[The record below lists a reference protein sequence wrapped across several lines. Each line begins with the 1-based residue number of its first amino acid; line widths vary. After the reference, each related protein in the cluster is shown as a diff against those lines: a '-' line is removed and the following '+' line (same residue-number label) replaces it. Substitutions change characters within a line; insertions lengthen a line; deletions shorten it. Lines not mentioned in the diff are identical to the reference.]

1 MLPDEVFAA
10 LGDPTRLRIVQMLA
24 QRGEMCVCHIVDE
37 LAMNQPAVSHHIAK
51 LKQAGLLNARKKGQW
66 IYYSLNID
74 ALKMGALAFLTEVVT
89 LLEKANAAADDAC
102 CER

>member
-1 MLPDEVFAA
+1 
-10 LGDPTRLRIVQMLA
+10 
-24 QRGEMCVCHIVDE
+24 
-37 LAMNQPAVSHHIAK
+37 MNQPAVSHHIAK